1 VKLEFPRDLPW
12 LHDLRRLGDIGSL
25 RDIVTARDVTWTRPE
40 ALYLLIGVGV
50 LLLWWLVRVDALR
63 KIVAPIMRAAVMA
76 LLVLAIAGPQR
87 LSTSEGAAK
96 PVLLD
101 ASASITP
108 EMRVWTED
116 LVRNQLKLKSND
128 PAIIFAGQPVAEK
141 LGDALAALTGPDG
154 CTACQPGATDL
165 AAAFAKLTALGEGSG
180 PVVLVTDGWENQ
192 GDAAAQE
199 MAGLLAAHTELY
211 IFTPP
216 GASAIHD
223 VAVAEVT
230 TPHALANTDSF
241 RVGVTLANL
250 NDHPVSGIVRLFE
263 SGRLIDQ
270 RNVNL
275 APGSERVDFPVRS
288 AVTGLT
294 SYRATF
300 TASRAE
306 DDLYHENDSLQ
317 SWVGI
322 GAKRRILIFAGSA
335 QDSNYL
341 AEVARRLGM
350 EPEVVSPHDTR
361 YDANLRGFDAVLLD
375 NVSREQMPA
384 ATQEALTR
392 YVGGGGALAMVGG
405 DRSFG
410 LGGWHGSA
418 LESIMPVIMKPPEHK
433 ERQRVLVLIIDKSG
447 SMGREEKLEYAKA
460 AARTAAGTLKDN
472 DLIEVI
478 GFDSQPFVV
487 VPLETLSTARPYLA
501 QMIDRLR
508 AHGTTYLMPA
518 LKQADRDIA
527 GSGAA
532 IKHVVILT
540 DGETGGTAAMY
551 YDLVATMHREGGVTV
566 STIAIGNEA
575 NVRLLDAISQYGG
588 GALYQTSSASTLPQL
603 ILQDVGRH
611 GGENRTMV
619 EKEFVPQASSPNAI
633 LKGLGGRRL
642 PPIKG
647 YVSTQLKPGASLDA
661 FVNRDSGREPLI
673 ASTRYGAG
681 KTLAVTTDA
690 GGRWASPWIRD
701 NIFTTLWD
709 RMLEWMTPPAQNV
722 PKFDV
727 AMGYLEGRVEF
738 KLTDYDADANQTLAL
753 VNARVLRADGAREDL
768 VLSESAPGEL
778 SGSFAAP
785 SAGTY
790 YIELS
795 SGPSGKQRPF
805 PPLAYTVSQAAFAEL
820 PRRRPNYDLL
830 ERLSAAT
837 GGRLNPPLGD
847 TVMARPEFKHRVGFS
862 QPLLAAAMLL
872 VIAEAL
878 VRRLTV

>member
-1 VKLEFPRDLPW
+1 VKLELPRDIPS
-12 LHDLRRLGDIGSL
+12 LHDLQRLGDIGSL

-50 LLLWWLVRVDALR
+50 LLAWWLVRAGALR
-63 KIVAPIMRAAVMA
+63 RIIAPIMRAAMLA

-87 LSTSEGAAK
+87 LSTSQGAAK

-108 EMRVWTED
+108 EMRAWTED
-116 LVRNQLKLKSND
+116 LVRNQLKLKSSD
-128 PAIIFAGQPVAEK
+128 PAIIFGAQPVAEK
-141 LGDALAALTGPDG
+141 LGDATAALTGAAG
-154 CTACQPGATDL
+154 CAACQPGATDI
-165 AAAFAKLTALGEGSG
+165 AAALAKLTALGEGDG

-192 GDAAAQE
+192 GDAAQE

-223 VAVAEVT
+223 VAVTEVT

-250 NDHPVSGIVRLFE
+250 NDHPVTGTVRLFE

-270 RNVNL
+270 RNVDL

-288 AVTGLT
+288 AATGLT

-300 TASRAE
+300 TASRAA

-335 QDSNYL
+335 QDTNYL

-350 EPEVVSPHDTR
+350 EPEIVAPRDSR
-361 YDANLRGFDAVLLD
+361 YNANLRNFDAVLLD

-392 YVGGGGALAMVGG
+392 YVGAGGALAMVGG

-447 SMGREEKLEYAKA
+447 SMGRDEKLEYAKA
-460 AARTAAGTLKDN
+460 AAREAAGTLKDN

-487 VPLETLSTARPYLA
+487 VPLEPLSTARPYLG
-501 QMIDRLR
+501 QMIDRLKAR
-508 AHGTTYLMPA
+508 GTTYLMPA
-518 LKQADRDIA
+518 LKQADRDLA
-527 GSGAA
+527 SSGAA

-566 STIAIGNEA
+566 STIAVGNEA
-575 NVRLLDAISQYGG
+575 NVRLLDSISQYGG
-588 GALYQTSSASTLPQL
+588 GALYQTSSAQTLPQI

-619 EKEFVPQASSPNAI
+619 EKEFVPQASSPDSI
-633 LKGLGGRRL
+633 LKGLAGRRL
-642 PPIKG
+642 PAIKG
-647 YVSTQLKPGASLDA
+647 YVSTQLRPGASLDA
-661 FVNRDSGREPLI
+661 FVNRESGREPLI

-701 NIFTTLWD
+701 NIFSTVWD

-727 AMGYLEGRVEF
+727 AMGYREGRVEF
-738 KLTDYDADANQTLAL
+738 KLTDYGADANQTLAL

-768 VLSESAPGEL
+768 VLSQSAPGEL

-785 SAGTY
+785 IAGTY
-790 YIELS
+790 YIELI
-795 SGPSGKQRPF
+795 SGANGKQRPF
-805 PPLAYTVSQAAFAEL
+805 PPLAYTVSPAAFAEL

-837 GGRLNPPLGD
+837 GGRLNPPLAEA
-847 TVMARPEFKHRVGFS
+847 VMARPLFKHRVGFS

-872 VIAEAL
+872 LIAEAL
-878 VRRLTV
+878 VRRLTA

>member
-1 VKLEFPRDLPW
+1 VNLPGDIPW
-12 LHDLRRLGDIGSL
+12 LHNLGRLRDIGSL
-25 RDIVTARDVTWTRPE
+25 RDIVTAPDVTWSRPQ

-50 LLLWWLVRVDALR
+50 LLLWWLVRVDAVR
-63 KIVAPIMRAAVMA
+63 KVLAPIMRAAVLA
-76 LLVLAIAGPQR
+76 LIVLAIAGPQR
-87 LSTSEGAAK
+87 LSTSQGAAK
-96 PVLLD
+96 PVVLD

-108 EMRVWTED
+108 EMRAWTED
-116 LVRNQLKLKSND
+116 LVRNQLKLKSSD
-128 PAIIFAGQPVAEK
+128 PAIVFGGQPVAEN
-141 LGDALAALTGPDG
+141 LGDAMAALSGPAG
-154 CTACQPGATDL
+154 CAVCQPGATNL
-165 AAAFAKLTALGEGSG
+165 AAALAKLSALGEGNG

-192 GDAAAQE
+192 GDAAQE
-199 MAGLLAAHTELY
+199 MAALLAAHTELY

-216 GASAIHD
+216 GASSIHD
-223 VAVAEVT
+223 VAVTDVT
-230 TPHALANTDSF
+230 TPHTLANTDSF

-250 NDHPVSGIVRLFE
+250 NDHPVTGTVRLYE

-270 RNVNL
+270 QNVNL
-275 APGSERVDFPVRS
+275 APGSERVDFAVRS
-288 AVTGLT
+288 AATGLT

-300 TASRAE
+300 AASREA
-306 DDLYHENDSLQ
+306 DNLYHENDSLE

-322 GAKRRILIFAGSA
+322 GAKRKILIFAGSP

-341 AEVARRLGM
+341 AAVARRMGM
-350 EPEVVSPHDTR
+350 EPEVVTPRDTR
-361 YDANLRGFDAVLLD
+361 FNASLHGFDAVLLD
-375 NVSREQMPA
+375 NVARDQMPA
-384 ATQEALTR
+384 ATQDALTR
-392 YVGGGGALAMVGG
+392 YVGAGGALAMVGG

-460 AARTAAGTLKDN
+460 AAHTAAGTLKDN

-487 VPLETLSTARPYLA
+487 VPLETMATARPYLA
-501 QMIDRLR
+501 QMIDRLKAR
-508 AHGTTYLMPA
+508 GTTYLMPA
-518 LKQADRDIA
+518 LKQADRDLA
-527 GSGAA
+527 SSGAA

-575 NVRLLDAISQYGG
+575 NVRLLDSISQYGG
-588 GALYQTSSASTLPQL
+588 GALYQTSSAASLPQI
-603 ILQDVGRH
+603 ILSDVSRH
-611 GGENRTMV
+611 GGESRTMV
-619 EKEFVPQASSPNAI
+619 EKEFVPQTASPDSI

-661 FVNRDSGREPLI
+661 FVNRESGREPLI

-681 KTLAVTTDA
+681 KTLAVTTDG

-701 NIFTTLWD
+701 NIFSTLWD
-709 RMLEWMTPPAQNV
+709 RMLEWMTPPVTNA

-727 AMGYLEGRVEF
+727 AMGYREGRVEF
-738 KLTDYDADANQTLAL
+738 KLTDYDADARQTLAL
-753 VNARVLRADGAREDL
+753 VNARVLRADGGREDL
-768 VLSESAPGEL
+768 VLSQSAPGEL

-785 SAGTY
+785 TPGTY

-795 SGPSGKQRPF
+795 SEANGKQRPF
-805 PPLAYTVSQAAFAEL
+805 PPLAYTVSPAAFAEL

-837 GGRLNPPLGD
+837 GGRLNPPLAD
-847 TVMARPEFKHRVGFS
+847 AVMSRPLFKHRVGFS

-872 VIAEAL
+872 LIGEAL
-878 VRRLTV
+878 VRRLTS